1 MPLLPGWRLP
11 TSGRRRRTV
20 RAVVTSYLPAYLPAP
35 ARRAAS
41 SAFAASSLLT
51 RVGLWLAI
59 GLLVALFGLAT
70 NPSRV
75 AVIAVPASV
84 VALLWYQLSS
94 PLRVVIVAG
103 LGWLSIVELGMAL
116 GLGLVAL
123 LVAWWWL
130 PHQIGDRDLPPPA
143 GDEPEQE
150 PDLASMVA
158 PTPGGARP
166 YDFSFSGHVS
176 ASLRRFAE
184 ERHLREEEV
193 TMLASIRFPGE
204 PPRTTARWHH
214 IYNAIHASRWL
225 DKEGV

>member
-11 TSGRRRRTV
+11 RSGRRRRTV
-20 RAVVTSYLPAYLPAP
+20 HAVAASYLPAP

-41 SAFAASSLLT
+41 SAVAASSLLT
-51 RVGLWLAI
+51 RVGLRLAI
-59 GLLVALFGLAT
+59 GLLVALFGVAT

-75 AVIAVPASV
+75 AVIAVPAAV

-116 GLGLVAL
+116 GLGLDAL

-130 PHQIGDRDLPPPA
+130 PHQIGDRDAPPP
-143 GDEPEQE
+143 GPDELEEE
-150 PDLASMVA
+150 PDLATMVG
-158 PTPGGARP
+158 PTPGGARA
-166 YDFSFSGHVS
+166 YDFPFTGHVPT
-176 ASLRRFAE
+176 SLRRFAE
-184 ERHLREEEV
+184 ELHLREEEV